1 MSAARALMAMIQLV
15 RGFRDILPPETSVW
29 QYVEDTAKEHFEKFG
44 FREIRPPVLE
54 QAALFQRSIGE
65 HTDIVEK
72 EMYTFA
78 GSRDT
83 MLTLR
88 PEATASVVRAYIQ
101 HKLYAADPV
110 CKFYTIGPMF
120 RKERPQKGRYRQFH
134 QINAEV
140 FGIESP
146 YIDAQLIY
154 MLVTYF
160 SGLSVTGLSVHLNSL
175 GCPECRPAFRQKL
188 SEMLFSRTEALCE
201 DCVRR
206 LEKNPLRV
214 LDCKKESCRNAVADA
229 PSMLEFLC
237 DDCTGH
243 FRQVQSS
250 LDAMDVQ
257 YEIDPRLVRGLD
269 YYTRTAFE
277 IQTEE
282 LGAQNAVAG
291 GGRYDNLVEML
302 GGPSQPAIGFAI
314 GTDRLVKLVEA
325 KMPASESGPSVFLAP
340 MGKLAMELAA
350 KWASLLSDAG
360 VRTEADFSGRSL
372 KALMRRADRMGSEYV
387 IIVGDKEIEQN
398 EAVLRN
404 MKTRDQKSLPMD
416 RLVESVLEQLG

>member
-1 MSAARALMAMIQLV
+1 MIQLV
-15 RGFRDILPPETSVW
+15 RGFKDILPPETAVW
-29 QYVEDTAKEHFEKFG
+29 RHVENTAREHFEKFG
-44 FREIRPPVLE
+44 FREMRPPVLE
-54 QAALFQRSIGE
+54 QTALFQRSIGE

-120 RKERPQKGRYRQFH
+120 RRERPQKGRYRQFH

-140 FGIESP
+140 FGIDSP
-146 YIDAQLIY
+146 YIDVQLIF
-154 MLVTYF
+154 MLMTYF
-160 SGLSVTGLSVHLNSL
+160 SRLSVTGLSVHLNSL
-175 GCPECRPAFRQKL
+175 GCPECRPAYRQKL
-188 SEMLFSRTEALCE
+188 SEMLSDRTGDLCE

-214 LDCKKESCRNAVADA
+214 LDCKKEPCRNAVSDA
-229 PSMLEFLC
+229 PSMLDFLC
-237 DDCTGH
+237 GDCRSH
-243 FRQVQSS
+243 FRAVQAA
-250 LDAMDVQ
+250 LDAIDIP

-314 GTDRLVKLVEA
+314 GADRLVELVET
-325 KMPASESGPSVFLAP
+325 KIPAPEPGPVIFLAP
-340 MGKLAMELAA
+340 MGEAAMELAA
-350 KWASLLSDAG
+350 KWACLLSDAG

-372 KALMRRADRMGSEYV
+372 KALMRRADRLGAENV
-387 IIVGDKEIEQN
+387 LIVGDREIEQN
-398 EAVLRN
+398 EAILRN

-416 RLVESVLEQLG
+416 RLVESVLEHEG

>member
-1 MSAARALMAMIQLV
+1 MIQLV
-15 RGFRDILPPETSVW
+15 RGFKDILPPETSVW
-29 QYVEDTAKEHFEKFG
+29 QYIENTAKQHFENFG
-44 FREIRPPVLE
+44 FKEMRPPVLE
-54 QAALFQRSIGE
+54 QTALFKRSIGE

-78 GSRDT
+78 GSKDT

-140 FGIESP
+140 FGVDSP
-146 YIDAQLIY
+146 YIDAQLVF
-154 MLVTYF
+154 MLMRF
-160 SGLSVTGLSVHLNSL
+160 FERLSITGLSAHLNSL
-175 GCPECRPAFRQKL
+175 GCPACRPAFRKDL
-188 SEMLFSRTEALCE
+188 SEMLAGRSDKLCE

-206 LEKNPLRV
+206 LDKNPLRV
-214 LDCKKESCRNAVADA
+214 LDCKVPSCREVVADA
-229 PSMLEFLC
+229 PSMLDYLC
-237 DDCTGH
+237 QDCARH
-243 FRQVQSS
+243 FKAVQQT
-250 LDAMDVQ
+250 LDKLEIA
-257 YEIDPRLVRGLD
+257 YEIDPGLVRGLD

-302 GGPSQPAIGFAI
+302 GGPAQPAIGFAV
-314 GTDRLVKLVEA
+314 GVDRLVELVSA
-325 KMPASESGPSVFLAP
+325 KIPASDPGPQVFVLP
-340 MGKLAMELAA
+340 MGDQAMEMAA
-350 KWASLLSDAG
+350 QSASLLADAG

-372 KALMRRADRMGSEYV
+372 KALMRRADRIGAENVLIIGEQEISE
-387 IIVGDKEIEQN
+387 N
-398 EAVLRN
+398 AALLRN
-404 MKTRDQKSLPMD
+404 MKTRAQQSIPMD
-416 RLVESVLEQLG
+416 RLVETIQAEFGG

>member
-1 MSAARALMAMIQLV
+1 M
-15 RGFRDILPPETSVW
+15 
-29 QYVEDTAKEHFEKFG
+29 
-44 FREIRPPVLE
+44 LE
-54 QAALFQRSIGE
+54 QTALFQRSIGE

-78 GSRDT
+78 GSRDM

-101 HKLYAADPV
+101 HKLFAADPV

-140 FGIESP
+140 FGVDHP
-146 YIDAQLIY
+146 YIDAQLIF
-154 MLVTYF
+154 MLFTYF
-160 SGLSVTGLSVHLNSL
+160 SKLSVTGLSVHLNSL

-188 SEMLFSRTEALCE
+188 SDMLSERTGSLCE

-214 LDCKKESCRNAVADA
+214 LDCKKDPCRNAVADS
-229 PSMLEFLC
+229 PSMLDFLC
-237 DDCTGH
+237 SDCSSH
-243 FRQVQSS
+243 FRSVQSA
-250 LDAMDVQ
+250 LDAMDIP

-314 GTDRLVKLVEA
+314 GADRLVELVET
-325 KMPASESGPSVFLAP
+325 KISASDPGPSVFLAP
-340 MGKLAMELAA
+340 MGEQAMELVV
-350 KWASLLSDAG
+350 KWASLLSNSG
-360 VRTEADFSGRSL
+360 VRTEADFSDRSL
-372 KALMRRADRMGSEYV
+372 KALMRRADRMGAENV
-387 IIVGDKEIEQN
+387 IIVGDREIEQN
-398 EAVLRN
+398 EVVLRN

-416 RLVESVLEQLG
+416 RLIEAVLEQLG

>member
-1 MSAARALMAMIQLV
+1 MIQLV

-29 QYVEDTAKEHFEKFG
+29 QYVESIAKEHFENFG
-44 FREIRPPVLE
+44 FREMRPPVLE

-78 GSRDT
+78 GSKDT

-101 HKLYAADPV
+101 HKLYSVDPI

-140 FGIESP
+140 FGVDSP
-146 YIDAQLIY
+146 YMDAQLIF
-154 MLVTYF
+154 MLMTYF
-160 SGLSVTGLSVHLNSL
+160 ARLSITGLRAHLNSL
-175 GCPECRPAFRQKL
+175 GCPECRPAFRQNL
-188 SEMLFSRTEALCE
+188 SDMLSARTEKLCE

-206 LEKNPLRV
+206 LDKNPLRV
-214 LDCKKESCRNAVADA
+214 LDCKKESCREAVADA
-229 PSMLEFLC
+229 PSMIDFLC
-237 DDCTGH
+237 GDCKRH
-243 FRQVQSS
+243 FAAVQSV
-250 LDAMDVQ
+250 LDRMDVPF
-257 YEIDPRLVRGLD
+257 EIDTGLVRGLD

-302 GGPSQPAIGFAI
+302 GGPSQPAIGFAV
-314 GTDRLVKLVEA
+314 GVDRLVELVEA
-325 KMPASESGPSVFLAP
+325 KFPAFDAGPDVFFVP
-340 MGKLAMELAA
+340 MGDAAMEMVAQWVCRLA
-350 KWASLLSDAG
+350 DAG
-360 VRTEADFSGRSL
+360 IRTEADFSGRSL
-372 KALMRRADRMGSEYV
+372 KALMRRADRMEAKNV
-387 IIVGDKEIEQN
+387 LIVGDKEIAEN

-404 MKTRDQKSLPMD
+404 MKTRDQVGVPMD
-416 RLVESVLEQLG
+416 RLVDTVREKVAREEF

>member
-1 MSAARALMAMIQLV
+1 MIQIV
-15 RGFRDILPPETSVW
+15 RGFKDILPPETSVW
-29 QYVEDTAKEHFEKFG
+29 RYIEDTAKEHFEKFG
-44 FREIRPPVLE
+44 FKEMRPPVLE
-54 QAALFQRSIGE
+54 QAELFQRSIGE

-72 EMYTFA
+72 EMYTFS
-78 GSRDT
+78 GSKDK

-120 RKERPQKGRYRQFH
+120 RKERPQRGRYRQFH

-140 FGIESP
+140 FGVDSP
-146 YIDAQLIY
+146 YMDAQLIF
-154 MLVTYF
+154 MLMTYF
-160 SGLSVTGLSVHLNSL
+160 SRLSITGLSAHLNSL

-188 SEMLFSRTEALCE
+188 SEMLSERTENLCE

-206 LEKNPLRV
+206 LNKNPLRV
-214 LDCKKESCRNAVADA
+214 LDCKKDSCRKAVADA
-229 PSMLEFLC
+229 PLMLDFLC
-237 DDCTGH
+237 KDCSRH
-243 FRQVQSS
+243 FNHVKSA
-250 LDAMDVQ
+250 LDALDVA

-314 GTDRLVKLVEA
+314 GADRLVELVEA
-325 KMPASESGPSVFLAP
+325 KIPVSDPGPMVFLVP
-340 MGKLAMELAA
+340 MGDAAMELAA
-350 KWASLLSDAG
+350 KWACRLSEAG
-360 VRTEADFSGRSL
+360 IRTEADFSGRSL
-372 KALMRRADRMGSEYV
+372 KAMMRRADRMGAENV
-387 IIVGDKEIEQN
+387 LIVGDREIEQN

-404 MKTRDQKSLPMD
+404 MKTRDQNSIPMD
-416 RLVESVLEQLG
+416 RLVETVLEQVG

>member
-1 MSAARALMAMIQLV
+1 MIQLV

-29 QYVEDTAKEHFEKFG
+29 RHVEDTAKEHFEKFG
-44 FREIRPPVLE
+44 FREMRPPVLE
-54 QAALFQRSIGE
+54 QTALFQRSIGE

-78 GSRDT
+78 GSRDM

-101 HKLYAADPV
+101 HKLFAADPV

-140 FGIESP
+140 FGVDHP
-146 YIDAQLIY
+146 YIDAQLIF
-154 MLVTYF
+154 MLFTYF
-160 SGLSVTGLSVHLNSL
+160 SKLSVTGLSVHLNSL

-188 SEMLFSRTEALCE
+188 SDMLSERTGSLCE

-214 LDCKKESCRNAVADA
+214 LDCKKDPCRNAVADS
-229 PSMLEFLC
+229 PSMLDFLC
-237 DDCTGH
+237 SDCSSH
-243 FRQVQSS
+243 FRSVQSA
-250 LDAMDVQ
+250 LDAMDIP

-314 GTDRLVKLVEA
+314 GADRLVELVET
-325 KMPASESGPSVFLAP
+325 KISASDPGPSVFLAP
-340 MGKLAMELAA
+340 MGEQAMELVV
-350 KWASLLSDAG
+350 KWASLLSNSG
-360 VRTEADFSGRSL
+360 VRTEADFSDRSL
-372 KALMRRADRMGSEYV
+372 KALMRRADRMGAENV
-387 IIVGDKEIEQN
+387 IIVGDREIEQN
-398 EAVLRN
+398 EVVLRN

-416 RLVESVLEQLG
+416 RLIEAVLEQLG

>member
-1 MSAARALMAMIQLV
+1 MIQLV
-15 RGFRDILPPETSVW
+15 RGFKDILPPETSVW
-29 QYVEDTAKEHFEKFG
+29 QHVENTARQHFENFG
-44 FREIRPPVLE
+44 FREMRPPVLE

-65 HTDIVEK
+65 NTDIVEK

-78 GSRDT
+78 GSKDT

-101 HKLYAADPV
+101 HKLYASDPV

-140 FGIESP
+140 FGVDSP
-146 YIDAQLIY
+146 YMDAQLIF
-154 MLVTYF
+154 MLMRYF
-160 SGLSVTGLSVHLNSL
+160 ERLSITGLRAHLNSL
-175 GCPECRPAFRQKL
+175 GCPDCRPAFRYSL
-188 SEMLFSRTEALCE
+188 SELLSARTEKLCE

-206 LEKNPLRV
+206 LDKNPMRV
-214 LDCKKESCRNAVADA
+214 LDCKKDSCRDAAADA
-229 PSMLEFLC
+229 PSMLDFLC
-237 DDCTGH
+237 ENCAWH
-243 FRQVQSS
+243 FNAVKSA
-250 LDAMDVQ
+250 LDGMNIS

-277 IQTEE
+277 IQTDE

-302 GGPSQPAIGFAI
+302 GGPSQPAIGFAV
-314 GTDRLVKLVEA
+314 GVDRLIELVGS
-325 KMPASESGPSVFLAP
+325 KMSFSEPGPDVFFVP
-340 MGKLAMELAA
+340 MGEAAMEMSALWACRLA
-350 KWASLLSDAG
+350 DAG

-372 KALMRRADRMGSEYV
+372 KALMRRADRMKAKNV
-387 IIVGDKEIEQN
+387 LIVGDREIEEN
-398 EAVLRN
+398 AAVLRN
-404 MKTRDQKSLPMD
+404 MKTSGQVEIPMD
-416 RLVESVLEQLG
+416 RLVETVFENISGQET